1 NGVALA
7 IARTRDAPV
16 FGTDVSLQK
25 ARTAAFNSGAYAA
38 GDLQTATTP
47 TPLMTTAAADYLA
60 DTVDLDAGT
69 VVLSTVAVSPLADYV
84 TRLRAFLGLPNAL
97 GDGAIAF
104 SERAG
109 GNLSRPFYPDGV
121 NGNPPGPFSFPLA
134 EWSPFKV
141 GEQLDLVYNRLALH
155 LAFYLQQAGL

>member
-38 GDLQTATTP
+38 GDLQTATAP

-84 TRLRAFLGLPNAL
+84 TRLRAFLGLPDAL
-97 GDGAIAF
+97 GDGAISF
-104 SERAG
+104 SDRSG
-109 GNLSRPFYPDGV
+109 GNLSRPVYPVVV
-121 NGNPPGPFSFPLA
+121 NGNTPITVTVMIADRCSV
-134 EWSPFKV
+134 KV
-141 GEQLDLVYNRLALH
+141 V
-155 LAFYLQQAGL
+155 